1 MINRIIILVILF
13 STTFLFSCEKEI
25 TTTTKKIE
33 KHNNDDNTSKNLITV
48 AEFIKGNFGNSYVL
62 VGGYIVGA
70 CSKSILNAVWA
81 PPFKKET
88 SVLIADEKGETNP
101 NKVIAISLKNEEM
114 REKYSPYYNIKN
126 YCKMVWFYGK
136 KQKYLGIV
144 GMSRT
149 IVGYGDID

>member
-62 VGGYIVGA
+62 VGGYI
-70 CSKSILNAVWA
+70 CLLY
-81 PPFKKET
+81 T
-88 SVLIADEKGETNP
+88 SDAADE
-101 NKVIAISLKNEEM
+101 
-114 REKYSPYYNIKN
+114 
-126 YCKMVWFYGK
+126 
-136 KQKYLGIV
+136 
-144 GMSRT
+144 
-149 IVGYGDID
+149 